1 MKVVEGSITS
11 PKGFKACG
19 NSIGLKKG
27 KKDMALIMSE
37 TPAVC
42 AGTFTTNVVK
52 AAPVKRDM
60 AVVAKGGKIS
70 GVVINSGNA
79 NAWTGDKGIADNE
92 KMAKIYAD
100 ILGVE
105 ADEVL
110 TASTG
115 VIGVMMPMDVIENG
129 INITAPMLTS
139 DVSGGHEAA
148 LAIMTT
154 DTVNKEITVE
164 IELSGKTVT
173 VAGMSKGSGMIHPN
187 MATMLGFITTDA
199 AIERELLDEIVKECV
214 KDTYNM
220 ISVDGDTSTNDT
232 LIALANGM
240 AGNDIIA
247 EKNEDFDKF
256 KEAFYYVNGYLAK
269 KMAED
274 GEGATKLIT
283 VNVKGAKTKLD
294 ARLMAKSVIGSS
306 LVKAAMFGEDANWGR
321 VMCAMGYSGADFNP
335 EKVDIVFSSEGGSIL
350 LMDKGTPVK
359 FDEDYALKV
368 LKEKYITV
376 DIDVF
381 NGNENATAWGCDL
394 SYDYVKINGDYRS

>member
-19 NSIGLKKG
+19 NSIGLKKD

-37 TPAVC
+37 VPAVC
-42 AGTFTTNVVK
+42 AATFTTNVVK

-79 NAWTGDKGIADNE
+79 NACTGDKGIADNE
-92 KMAKIYAD
+92 MMAKIYAD

-105 ADEVL
+105 ADAVL

-115 VIGVMMPMDVIENG
+115 VIGVMMPMDIIEKG
-129 INITAPMLTS
+129 IKSTAPMLTA
-139 DVSGGHEAA
+139 DVDGGHEAA

-164 IELSGKTVT
+164 IELDGKTVT
-173 VAGMSKGSGMIHPN
+173 VSGMSKGSGMIHPN

-240 AGNDIIA
+240 AGNEVIK
-247 EKNEDFDKF
+247 EKNEDFNKF
-256 KEAFYYVNGYLAK
+256 KEAFYAVNSFLAK

-283 VNVKGAKTKLD
+283 VNIKGAKTKLD
-294 ARLMAKSVIGSS
+294 ARLMAKAVIGSS

-321 VMCAMGYSGADFNP
+321 VMCAMGYSGADFDP

-359 FDEDYALKV
+359 FDEDFALKV

-381 NGNENATAWGCDL
+381 NGSENATAWGCDL

>member
-19 NSIGLKKG
+19 NMIGLKKD
-27 KKDMALIMSE
+27 KKDLALIMSE
-37 TPAVC
+37 VPAVC
-42 AGTFTTNVVK
+42 VGTFTTNKVK

-60 AVVAKGGKIS
+60 ELVAKEVKVS

-79 NAWTGDKGIADNE
+79 NACTGDKGIEDNE
-92 KMAKIYAD
+92 KMAGIYAD
-100 ILGVE
+100 LLGVDKD
-105 ADEVL
+105 AVL

-115 VIGVMMPMDVIENG
+115 VIGAMMPMDVIEKG
-129 INITAPMLTS
+129 IKNTFSMLTNE
-139 DVSGGHEAA
+139 VTGGHEAA

-164 IELSGKTVT
+164 VEIGGKTVT
-173 VAGMSKGSGMIHPN
+173 VSGMSKGSGMIHPN

-199 AIERELLDEIVKECV
+199 AIERPLLDEIIKECV

-240 AGNDIIA
+240 AGNKVID
-247 EKNEDFDKF
+247 EKNADFEAF
-256 KEAFYYVNGYLAK
+256 KEAVYAVNGYLAK

-274 GEGATKLIT
+274 GEGATKLLT

-335 EKVDIVFSSEGGSIL
+335 DKVDIVFSSEAGSIL

-359 FDEDYALKV
+359 FDEDFALKV
-368 LKEKYITV
+368 LKEKKIIV

-381 NGNENATAWGCDL
+381 NGEETATAWGCDL

>member
-1 MKVVEGSITS
+1 MKFVEGSITS

-19 NSIGLKKG
+19 NGIGLKKG

-37 TPAVC
+37 VPAVC
-42 AGTFTTNVVK
+42 VGTFTTNKVK

-60 AVVAKGGKIS
+60 ALVEKQVKVS

-79 NAWTGDKGIADNE
+79 NACTGDKGIEDNA
-92 KMAKIYAD
+92 KMAELFAEAI
-100 ILGVE
+100 GVPAE
-105 ADEVL
+105 SVL

-115 VIGVMMPMDVIENG
+115 VIGMMMPMDIIEKG
-129 INITAPMLTS
+129 IKDTAPMLSS
-139 DVSGGHEAA
+139 DVKGGHDAA

-154 DTVNKEITVE
+154 DTVNKEIAVE
-164 IELSGKTVT
+164 VELGGKTVT

-199 AIERELLDEIVKECV
+199 AIDRTLLDEMVKECV

-232 LIALANGM
+232 LIVLANGM
-240 AGNDIIA
+240 AGNSEIK
-247 EKNEDFDKF
+247 EKNDDYNAF
-256 KEAFYYVNGYLAK
+256 KEALYAVNSYLAK

-283 VNVKGAKTKLD
+283 VNVCGAKTKLD
-294 ARLMAKSVIGSS
+294 ARLLAKSVIGSS

-335 EKVDIVFSSEGGSIL
+335 DKVDIVFESNGGSIL

-359 FDEDYALKV
+359 FDEDFALKV
-368 LKEKYITV
+368 LKEKSISV
-376 DIDVF
+376 NIDVF
-381 NGNENATAWGCDL
+381 NGEEKATAWGCDL